1 MISHAHQLAATLLA
15 LAFPAL
21 AIIAALRDATTMTI
35 PNWISIALAV
45 LFLPAALLA
54 GLPPATIGFALL
66 AGFGALLAG
75 MAMFALRW
83 IGGGDAKLLAACCL
97 WLGFAATPVFLLFTA
112 LAGGAVALGLLTAR
126 KFAFAIHGPAWVE
139 RLLKPDGDVPY
150 GLAICAGA
158 LLAFPDSALIQAL
171 TAG

>member
-1 MISHAHQLAATLLA
+1 MTFDAQQLAAAALA

-35 PNWISIALAV
+35 PNWISIALVV
-45 LFLPAALLA
+45 LFPAAALAA
-54 GLPPATIGFALL
+54 GLPLPTIGLAAAVGFA
-66 AGFGALLAG
+66 ALLAG

-83 IGGGDAKLLAACCL
+83 IGGGDAKLMAACAL
-97 WLGFAATPVFLLFTA
+97 WLGLAATPIFLLFTA
-112 LAGGAVALGLLTAR
+112 LAGGALAVGLLGAR
-126 KFAFAIHGPAWVE
+126 KFGYAIHGPAWVE

-158 LLAFPDSALIQAL
+158 HFAFPDSLQVKAIA
-171 TAG
+171 AG